1 MNAPQLSLSLDLIYL
16 DTYMYTHEYHSS
28 LPLPYRLPY
37 ILLLS

>member
-16 DTYMYTHEYHSS
+16 DTYMLEYHSS
-28 LPLPYRLPY
+28 LLLLYQLPY